1 MSRRPERDLI
11 SYSNQSPSSATSNA
25 FLPEAKSGMASVL
38 KDRWEQPGGEER
50 QYRGQR
56 VKNSP
61 TLAQLQSRSE
71 RQSER
76 KTGFVYAAQ
85 KELQKK
91 HHDAKSK
98 VHGVSGIGG
107 GVSLWP
113 AMDDMRLSRGEV
125 NLLMVVCGVLIV
137 ATMSVF
143 LACHGEYALSLW
155 VCECTS
161 CVSVC
166 AHLTEFC
173 RF

>member
-25 FLPEAKSGMASVL
+25 FLPEARSGMASVL
-38 KDRWEQPGGEER
+38 KDRWEER
-50 QYRGQR
+50 QYREQR

-76 KTGFVYAAQ
+76 KAGFVYAAQ

-143 LACHGEYALSLW
+143 LACHGECALSLW
-155 VCECTS
+155 VCECTCTS

-166 AHLTEFC
+166 TCLSEFC
-173 RF
+173 RC